1 MIITAEQRAIL
12 DAPIPREH
20 VETREQGGAT
30 LSYIAG
36 WRVIATLN
44 RAFPDGS
51 WCYDATDTREIARE
65 QDDRKRWVV
74 SYACRCRLTIQ
85 RRTREVTYSGETA
98 CDRLESLQIC
108 DVGHGHGIDRRL
120 GVAIESAEKEAATD
134 ALKRCAKSLGMQVGL
149 ALYDKAQEHVEE
161 SAAPPSSAPDPLLT
175 KLVAEWPVL
184 PEAGKRAV
192 WGTLNEQQKTWLRS
206 NVRKA

>member
-20 VETREQGGAT
+20 VETRTQGGAT

-44 RAFPDGS
+44 RAFGDGS

-65 QDDRKRWVV
+65 QDDRQRWVV
-74 SYACRCRLTIQ
+74 SYACRCRLTLQ
-85 RRTREVTYSGETA
+85 RRSGE
-98 CDRLESLQIC
+98 RLESLQIC
-108 DVGHGHGIDRRL
+108 DVGHGHGVDRRL
-120 GVAIESAEKEAATD
+120 GVAVESAEKEAATD

-161 SAAPPSSAPDPLLT
+161 TAAPPAHAPDPVLT
-175 KLVAEWPVL
+175 KLAAEWPTL
-184 PEAGKRAV
+184 PEPGKRAV
-192 WGTLNEQQKTWLRS
+192 WGTLTESQKTWLRN
-206 NVRKA
+206 NVKKA

>member
-85 RRTREVTYSGETA
+85 RRTG
-98 CDRLESLQIC
+98 DRLESLQIC

-161 SAAPPSSAPDPLLT
+161 SAAPPSSAPDPVLVN
-175 KLVAEWPVL
+175 LVAKWPGL
-184 PEAGKRAV
+184 PEEGKRAV

-206 NVRKA
+206 NVKKA

>member
-1 MIITAEQRAIL
+1 MIVSPEQRAIL

-20 VETREQGGAT
+20 VETRVQGGAT

-44 RAFPDGS
+44 RAFPDGA

-65 QDDRKRWVV
+65 QDDRQRWVV

-85 RRTREVTYSGETA
+85 RRTG
-98 CDRLESLQIC
+98 DRLESLQIC

-161 SAAPPSSAPDPLLT
+161 TAHAPDPVLI
-175 KLVAEWPVL
+175 KLAMEWPGL

-192 WGTLNEQQKTWLRS
+192 WGTLTEQQKTWLRS
-206 NVRKA
+206 NVKKA